1 MLLHGLSRS
10 TTCTRDL
17 LRVRAD
23 IIGHARINMYV
34 NISHAWFKMADY
46 FRTHRTGMPEEVRLI
61 EQAIR
66 HTSHS
71 YHGNQYT
78 IRKVYRIENMALW
91 KQYWH
96 RKQEMIETHHANN
109 VQVRPLGP
117 AAETNQKGAELYHLR
132 QIQISRPSLQT

>member
-1 MLLHGLSRS
+1 MHG
-10 TTCTRDL
+10 
-17 LRVRAD
+17 D
-23 IIGHARINMYV
+23 IIGHARINIYV